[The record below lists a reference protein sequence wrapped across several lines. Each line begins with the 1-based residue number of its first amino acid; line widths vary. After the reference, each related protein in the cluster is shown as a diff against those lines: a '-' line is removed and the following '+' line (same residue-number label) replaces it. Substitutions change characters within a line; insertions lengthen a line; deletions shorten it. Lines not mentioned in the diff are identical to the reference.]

1 MSAASS
7 KSGPPRTSYYVDD
20 AYYAALAADFADW
33 QRDELAVSDPAL
45 RDRCQALLY
54 REARLLDE
62 GRFED
67 WLALYAP
74 ECLYW
79 VPATPHGGDPRREV
93 AIAFDDR
100 RRLEDR
106 VYRLRTGYAW
116 SQVPPSRT
124 VRLVGNVEAFRT
136 ATDATYM
143 VRSTLVINEF
153 RAGEARR
160 LAGWCGHRLAERQG
174 RWQILV
180 KQVNLI
186 DCDQHL
192 HNPSVVF

>member
-1 MSAASS
+1 MPATWHGDPSRVSE
-7 KSGPPRTSYYVDD
+7 YVDD
-20 AYYAALAADFADW
+20 EFYRTLVANFSDW
-33 QRDELAVSDPAL
+33 QRDEFEVTNPAI

-54 REARLLDE
+54 REARLLDQAQFE
-62 GRFED
+62 G
-67 WLALYAP
+67 WLSLYIP

-79 VPATPHGGDPRREV
+79 VPATPRGGDPRKEV

-124 VRLVGNVEAFRT
+124 ARLVSNVEVFGTEQRSA
-136 ATDATYM
+136 YM
-143 VRSTLVINEF
+143 VRSTFVINEF
-153 RAGEARR
+153 RAGETRR
-160 LAGWCGHRLAERQG
+160 LAGWYGHRIAEHNG
-174 RWQILV
+174 RWKILV

-186 DCDQHL
+186 DCDQNL
-192 HNPSVVF
+192 RNPSVIL

>member
-1 MSAASS
+1 MPATQHGDPSRES
-7 KSGPPRTSYYVDD
+7 RYVDD
-20 AYYAALAADFADW
+20 DFYRTLVANFSDW
-33 QRDELAVSDPAL
+33 QRDELEVTNPAV
-45 RDRCQALLY
+45 RDRCEALLY

-62 GRFED
+62 GRFEE
-67 WLALYAP
+67 WLGLYAP

-79 VPATPHGGDPRREV
+79 VPATPLGGDPRKEV

-124 VRLVGNVEAFRT
+124 ARLISNAEVFSTEERSA
-136 ATDATYM
+136 YM
-143 VRSTLVINEF
+143 VRSTFVINEF
-153 RAGEARR
+153 RAGETRR
-160 LAGWCGHRLAERQG
+160 LAGWYGHRLAQHDG
-174 RWQILV
+174 RWQLLV

-186 DCDQHL
+186 DCDQNL
-192 HNPSVVF
+192 RNPSVIF

>member
-1 MSAASS
+1 MPPTASKGDPS
-7 KSGPPRTSYYVDD
+7 RTSYYVDE
-20 AYYAALAADFADW
+20 AFYGALVADFADW
-33 QRDELAVSDPAL
+33 QRDELEVTDPAV

-67 WLALYAP
+67 WLGLYAP

-79 VPATPHGGDPRREV
+79 VPATPHAGDPRREV
-93 AIAFDDR
+93 AIALDDR

-106 VYRLRTGYAW
+106 VYRVRTGYAW

-124 VRLVGNVEAFRT
+124 VRLVANVEVFRT
-136 ATDATYM
+136 CVDSIYM
-143 VRSTLVINEF
+143 VRSTLVITEF
-153 RAGEARR
+153 RAGDTRR
-160 LAGWCGHRLAERQG
+160 LAAWCGHRLAERDG
-174 RWQILV
+174 RWRILV

>member
-1 MSAASS
+1 MQPDPSRVS
-7 KSGPPRTSYYVDD
+7 TLDD
-20 AYYAALAADFADW
+20 AFYAALVASFSDW
-33 QRDELAVSDPAL
+33 QRDDLEVTNAAV
-45 RDRCQALLY
+45 RDRCQALLH

-62 GRFED
+62 WRFEH

-79 VPATPHGGDPRREV
+79 VPASPGGGDPRREV
-93 AIAFDDR
+93 AVAFDDR

-124 VRLVGNVEAFRT
+124 ARIVSNVEVFT
-136 ATDATYM
+136 AAEPATYM
-143 VRSTLVINEF
+143 VRSTFVINEF
-153 RAGEARR
+153 RAGDTRR
-160 LAGWCGHRLAERQG
+160 LAGWSGHRVAQRDG
-174 RWQILV
+174 RWRIVV

-186 DCDQHL
+186 DCDQNL
-192 HNPSVVF
+192 HNPSVIL

>member
-1 MSAASS
+1 MPATDPSRVS
-7 KSGPPRTSYYVDD
+7 RYVDD
-20 AYYAALAADFADW
+20 EFYRRLVADFSDW
-33 QRDELAVSDPAL
+33 QRDDLEVADPAV

-54 REARLLDE
+54 REARLLDQA
-62 GRFED
+62 RFEE
-67 WLALYAP
+67 WLGLYAP

-79 VPATPHGGDPRREV
+79 APATAHGGDPRKEV

-124 VRLVGNVEAFRT
+124 ARLVGNVEVFRT
-136 ATDATYM
+136 AQPAVLM
-143 VRSTLVINEF
+143 VRSSFVVNEL
-153 RAGEARR
+153 RAGDTRR
-160 LAGWCGHRLAERQG
+160 LAGWYGHRVAEHDTQWR
-174 RWQILV
+174 IAV

-186 DCDQHL
+186 DCDQNL
-192 HNPSVVF
+192 RNPSVIL